1 MNSAPPLAALAPLLA
16 EEPALRAVI
25 ARQSTAAVP
34 DAARALFVASLAG
47 VTTRRPLLL
56 AVPTGNEAERLVRDL
71 AQFLGPDE
79 VEYFP
84 AWETLPFER
93 VSPSFETMGRRLRVM
108 WRLRSGTPPAVLV
121 APVRALVQRL
131 GPHAE
136 VVEPVIVRPGDHLDR
151 DELVARLVAGGYR
164 REYQVEARGE
174 LSVRGSIVDVYP
186 STDDHPVRV
195 DLWGDEVDRLSA
207 FAVADQR
214 STHDVA
220 DVHIFP
226 TRELLPSDDV
236 RARAAALVARQ
247 PWGRDQWERLADGQL
262 FDGMESWLPWL
273 ADREHLL
280 TDLLPDT
287 ALVLLVEPKRMRD
300 RAQELLDE
308 EAALASALAG
318 TWGAGAETDLPRLSL
333 DFDRLLAHTRAGA
346 VSLLA
351 TPDHPD
357 TPRLAASAFD
367 PVVGD
372 SDALA
377 RRLRALASEGY
388 RVVLA
393 AEGTGSA
400 QRLRDILAGEG
411 LDAGDGAPA
420 TGAVRLVV
428 APLERGVVIPGAQ
441 LALVAEADLTG
452 RRRVHRRARGAR
464 RGHDYYDA
472 LEPGDYVVHYQHGVG
487 RYLEMKPLTMAGIE
501 RDYLWLEF
509 KDGKVY
515 VPTDQVG
522 LVRKY
527 TGGEAPSLNRMGGA
541 DFEKQRARVRSAV
554 REVAEELVVLYRQR
568 LATPGHAFGPDTPW
582 QHEIEE
588 AFPFEETPDQL
599 QAIHDVKG
607 DMELPIPMDR
617 LVCGDVGY
625 GKTEVAVRAA
635 FKAVQ
640 DGTQVVVLVP
650 TTLLAGQH
658 GQTFRERF
666 ANYPVRVEVLSRF
679 LSAKDQSAVVRDF
692 ESGAVDV
699 LIGTHRLLS
708 ADVKAKRLGLLVV
721 DEEQRFGVQHKEL
734 IKQLATN
741 VDVLTLTATPIPR
754 TLELSLTGIRDLSL
768 VNTPPEDR
776 QPILT
781 YVGEY
786 DDRAAAEAIRR
797 ELLRE
802 GQVFYVHNR
811 VRDIELVAE
820 NVRALVPEARVAV
833 AHGQM
838 DEGRLERVVLDF
850 WEQEFDVLVCTTI
863 VESGIDM
870 PTVNTLVVDRSD
882 LLGLAQLYQLRGRVG
897 RRGQR
902 AYAYLFHPADRVLTE
917 EAYERL
923 KTIGEF
929 TDLGSGFK
937 IAMRDLEIRGAGNLL
952 GAAQSGHI
960 AAVGFDLYCQM
971 VTEAVGELKGEP
983 VPEPVDITIDVP
995 IDANLPREYVAR
1007 DDVRMEAYR
1016 RLAAVTSDADV
1027 DDVRAEWEDRYGPPP
1042 PSAVALLDVARLRVE
1057 CVRLGIR
1064 SITVQRGTARVVGV
1078 ALKESQKVRLRR
1090 LAPKAV
1096 AKEDELVVPLV
1107 AHPATV
1113 ANALVE
1119 LLQELLPA
1127 PASTEPALA
1136 SAAP

>member
-1 MNSAPPLAALAPLLA
+1 M
-16 EEPALRAVI
+16 
-25 ARQSTAAVP
+25 
-34 DAARALFVASLAG
+34 
-47 VTTRRPLLL
+47 
-56 AVPTGNEAERLVRDL
+56 
-71 AQFLGPDE
+71 
-79 VEYFP
+79 
-84 AWETLPFER
+84 
-93 VSPSFETMGRRLRVM
+93 
-108 WRLRSGTPPAVLV
+108 
-121 APVRALVQRL
+121 
-131 GPHAE
+131 
-136 VVEPVIVRPGDHLDR
+136 
-151 DELVARLVAGGYR
+151 
-164 REYQVEARGE
+164 
-174 LSVRGSIVDVYP
+174 
-186 STDDHPVRV
+186 
-195 DLWGDEVDRLSA
+195 
-207 FAVADQR
+207 
-214 STHDVA
+214 
-220 DVHIFP
+220 
-226 TRELLPSDDV
+226 
-236 RARAAALVARQ
+236 
-247 PWGRDQWERLADGQL
+247 
-262 FDGMESWLPWL
+262 
-273 ADREHLL
+273 
-280 TDLLPDT
+280 
-287 ALVLLVEPKRMRD
+287 
-300 RAQELLDE
+300 
-308 EAALASALAG
+308 
-318 TWGAGAETDLPRLSL
+318 
-333 DFDRLLAHTRAGA
+333 
-346 VSLLA
+346 
-351 TPDHPD
+351 
-357 TPRLAASAFD
+357 
-367 PVVGD
+367 
-372 SDALA
+372 
-377 RRLRALASEGY
+377 
-388 RVVLA
+388 
-393 AEGTGSA
+393 
-400 QRLRDILAGEG
+400 
-411 LDAGDGAPA
+411 
-420 TGAVRLVV
+420 
-428 APLERGVVIPGAQ
+428 
-441 LALVAEADLTG
+441 
-452 RRRVHRRARGAR
+452 
-464 RGHDYYDA
+464 
-472 LEPGDYVVHYQHGVG
+472 HYQHGVG

-527 TGGEAPSLNRMGGA
+527 TGGETPSLNRMGGA

-607 DMELPIPMDR
+607 DMERPIPMDR

-679 LSAKDQSAVVRDF
+679 LSAKEQSAVVRDF

-708 ADVKAKRLGLLVV
+708 TDVKAKRLGLLVV

-995 IDANLPREYVAR
+995 VDANLPREYVAR

-1016 RLAAVTSDADV
+1016 RLAAVTSDDDV
-1027 DDVRAEWEDRYGPPP
+1027 DDLRAEWEDRYGPPP

-1107 AHPATV
+1107 APSPPRSRTHSSSSSRSCSRPRR
-1113 ANALVE
+1113 
-1119 LLQELLPA
+1119 PRS
-1127 PASTEPALA
+1127 PR
-1136 SAAP
+1136 